1 MASTNNATPTP
12 ASSARMM
19 VAAIA
24 PIGAR
29 LGAALE
35 KASAAGDADV
45 PAEVSHELAAIAH
58 ALQQASETAARVDT
72 AKAADGWPRDM
83 SAGALAS
90 PSWGRDPEAL
100 RHG

>member
-12 ASSARMM
+12 ASTARTM

-29 LGAALE
+29 LRAALE
-35 KASAAGDADV
+35 KASAAGDGAV
-45 PAEVSHELAAIAH
+45 PTEFSAELVAIAQ

-90 PSWGRDPEAL
+90 PTWGRDPEVL